1 MKANDHRDACT
12 LNADDCVACLRLD
25 YAYERGRADQLET
38 DVGRLEAD
46 VERLRGMCES
56 LAYQIDIKSL
66 VGMRVRAEKAEAALR
81 ECVTAYVKWSAA
93 ENTKWHDGAMQERMA
108 ACIAWQGSIDAAQT
122 LLGSLDE

>member
-12 LNADDCVACLRLD
+12 LSAADCVTCLRLA
-25 YAYERGRADQLET
+25 YAGERGRADQLEA

-66 VGMRVRAEKAEAALR
+66 VGMRVRAEKADDLAAIGEVVAVER
-81 ECVTAYVKWSAA
+81 TAYRISGVA
-93 ENTKWHDGAMQERMA
+93 GAVR
-108 ACIAWQGSIDAAQT
+108 
-122 LLGSLDE
+122 